1 MFSYIFRENVK
12 RRSLIVFMF
21 FNIFYFLVEICHFEV
36 MLASEG
42 QFCALVLI
50 IPSTQVDLTGTEQ
63 KISVELRAN
72 SLNHFNISH
81 CLRLAL
87 QCPDISVVDE
97 LRISDFK
104 IQVFLLCEKQ
114 GWLL

>member
-12 RRSLIVFMF
+12 GGPLIVFVF
-21 FNIFYFLVEICHFEV
+21 FDIFYLLIKICHFKV
-36 MLASEG
+36 VLASEG

-50 IPSTQVDLTGTEQ
+50 IPPTKVDLTGTEQ

-97 LRISDFK
+97 LRISNFK
-104 IQVFLLCEKQ
+104 IQVLLLCEKQ